1 MNRKFELGLLVMTK
15 GVQYN
20 IEEENFSILE
30 ILEILDMVDNHLI
43 NKSDLESE
51 DLEANDYAIRNKKGR
66 VFSNFLLRDYKIYI
80 ITDNMEL
87 EEKDR
92 VTTILLAEEY

>member
-20 IEEENFSILE
+20 IEEENFSM
-30 ILEILDMVDNHLI
+30 LEILDMVDNHLI

-51 DLEANDYAIRNKKGR
+51 DLEANDYAIRHKKGR

-80 ITDNMEL
+80 ITDGMEL
-87 EEKDR
+87 EEKDK

>member
-20 IEEENFSILE
+20 IEEENFSM
-30 ILEILDMVDNHLI
+30 LEILDMVDNHLI

-51 DLEANDYAIRNKKGR
+51 DLEANDYAIKNKKGR

-80 ITDNMEL
+80 ITDSMEL

>member
-20 IEEENFSILE
+20 IEEENFS

>member
-20 IEEENFSILE
+20 IEEENFSM
-30 ILEILDMVDNHLI
+30 LEILDMVDNHLI

-80 ITDNMEL
+80 ITDSMEL